1 MKTNKLL
8 VSILLLA
15 CVLFSACAPAP
26 IQAPPPTLISST
38 ATSIPSTS
46 TSIVA
51 LKVTST
57 LDGVTTLP
65 HRIQWEAKPVDP
77 NHQVTGVTFLIDG
90 QLAWVEHK
98 APYFYGDDD
107 NYLVTSFLTPGEHSF
122 MVRVFTIK
130 GQSIDSTIVKASVSA
145 APSPPEGLANTSWTR
160 YQTAADVAKATSDLP
175 GHPGQIGL
183 TIDSVGWMFHDPDA
197 GGLLIDVAYPSDG
210 EVELRAAIEKPP
222 YPNQY
227 GGAFCVEPDP
237 PILWS
242 YTLSNGGKTLT
253 LHPVTND
260 PCGDRLGAFEGTWTR
275 NGN

>member
-1 MKTNKLL
+1 MKISKLL
-8 VSILLLA
+8 VSILLFA
-15 CVLFSACAPAP
+15 CVLFSACTPAAT
-26 IQAPPPTLISST
+26 QASPPTLILPT
-38 ATSIPSTS
+38 ATSIPPDLTA
-46 TSIVA
+46 TAA

-57 LDGVTTLP
+57 LDGLTTLP
-65 HRIQWEAKPVDP
+65 HRIQWEAKPADP
-77 NHQVTGVTFLIDG
+77 NHQVTGVTFLIDS
-90 QLAWVEHK
+90 QVAWVEHK

-122 MVRVFTIK
+122 TVRVFTIK
-130 GQSIDSTIVKASVSA
+130 SQTIESTVKTTVVAE
-145 APSPPEGLANTSWTR
+145 PTPPDGLANTSWTR

-183 TIDSVGWMFHDPDA
+183 TIDSVGWMFHDPDG
-197 GGLLIDVAYPSDG
+197 GGLLIDVGYQSDE

-227 GGAFCVEPDP
+227 GGAFCAEPDP

-253 LHPVTND
+253 LHPVTSD
-260 PCGDRLGAFEGTWTR
+260 PCGDRLGAFEGTWTSA
-275 NGN
+275 GN